1 MTAIEPQVPATG
13 RYSIKET
20 CEHLKINRGTLSAHT
35 KAGYIRC
42 GFRRQNKRKFY
53 TGIEIKRYWK
63 ATM

>member
-1 MTAIEPQVPATG
+1 MTAIEPQVSDTG

-42 GFRRQNKRKFY
+42 GFRQCPAYRR
-53 TGIEIKRYWK
+53 IWRERL
-63 ATM
+63 